1 MIESFKSSSNIVP
14 ISITKKIGLKNIIN
28 LANSFGL
35 GYEQEFGEFPSLA
48 IGSYGDNLLNIT
60 NAYSA
65 INNNGKIQSPEII
78 EKIETFKK
86 EPIWENKSISKKIL
100 DLKINKKIKKLLE
113 KSVKEGTS
121 KAASIK
127 GKKIYGKTGTS
138 DGNKDL
144 WFIGSI
150 DNLTTGIWIGYDD
163 NKESELSSGNA
174 AYLWKKFI
182 FEIYKIPIK
191 K

>member
-1 MIESFKSSSNIVP
+1 MGRFKALKSQ
-14 ISITKKIGLKNIIN
+14 KKQNHLKNNLFGKIN
-28 LANSFGL
+28 L
-35 GYEQEFGEFPSLA
+35 YP
-48 IGSYGDNLLNIT
+48 
-60 NAYSA
+60 
-65 INNNGKIQSPEII
+65 
-78 EKIETFKK
+78 
-86 EPIWENKSISKKIL
+86 KKIL
-100 DLKINKKIKKLLE
+100 DLKITKKINKLLE

-121 KAASIK
+121 KAAFIK

-182 FEIYKIPIK
+182 SEIYKIPIK

>member
-1 MIESFKSSSNIVP
+1 MEK
-14 ISITKKIGLKNIIN
+14 LK
-28 LANSFGL
+28 LLVF
-35 GYEQEFGEFPSLA
+35 
-48 IGSYGDNLLNIT
+48 SYYREDP
-60 NAYSA
+60 
-65 INNNGKIQSPEII
+65 Q
-78 EKIETFKK
+78 
-86 EPIWENKSISKKIL
+86 
-100 DLKINKKIKKLLE
+100 IKKLLE

-182 FEIYKIPIK
+182 SEIYKIPIK

>member
-1 MIESFKSSSNIVP
+1 LIESFKSSSNIVP

-35 GYEQEFGEFPSLA
+35 GYEQEVEEFPSLA
-48 IGSYGDNLLNIT
+48 IGAYGDNLLNIT

-78 EKIETFKK
+78 EKIESFKK
-86 EPIWENKSISKKIL
+86 QPIWENKSISKKIL
-100 DLKINKKIKKLLE
+100 DLKINKKINKLLE

-127 GKKIYGKTGTS
+127 GKKIFGKTGTS

-144 WFIGSI
+144 WFIGSV

-182 FEIYKIPIK
+182 SEIYKIPIK